1 MYMYIYMWGHST
13 QVNNDY
19 WKRLLILITH
29 KLIVNMQKAKYP
41 ELFINKFY
49 WQSLLDLITGI
60 YFINFAKKYHET
72 QPEKSRARELGT
84 FLKELSDY

>member
-1 MYMYIYMWGHST
+1 MYVGSGT
-13 QVNNDY
+13 QVNNVY
-19 WKRLLILITH
+19 WTRLLILITH

-60 YFINFAKKYHET
+60 YFINFAMKNKKKKENHGA
-72 QPEKSRARELGT
+72 QPEKQHFVREYRRSIEG
-84 FLKELSDY
+84 